1 MKQTSKT
8 KLTLI
13 LIAFTVTLLCC
24 FYLFK
29 SNKKIMQQNTKLK
42 QELVGLETVIEENIK
57 EKAPEITEISF
68 ENITGNDLYKDR
80 WVTVGEDNKIKIKIK
95 VKGDCTSVDLFIA
108 PTGTETYLLQEIID
122 SLTGSPNQNE
132 FEYIW
137 DVPKGTI
144 AHFWIIAYNGNN
156 GQKSESFNIYNE

>member
-13 LIAFTVTLLCC
+13 LIAITVTLLCC

-29 SNKKIMQQNTKLK
+29 SNKKIMQQNIKLK
-42 QELVGLETVIEENIK
+42 QELMALETVIEENIK
-57 EKAPEITEISF
+57 GKAPEITEISF

-80 WVTVGEDNKIKIKIK
+80 WVTVGEDDKVKIKIHIN
-95 VKGDCTSVDLFIA
+95 GNCTSIDMFIV
-108 PTGTETYLLQEIID
+108 PTGNETYLLQKMVD
-122 SLTGSPNQNE
+122 SLTGSPEQNE

-137 DVPKGTI
+137 DVPKGTMGR
-144 AHFWIIAYNGNN
+144 FWIIAYNENA